1 MCVHVCV
8 MGMWGV
14 CEVEYMYDGSLLKF
28 SSGLKRGGEDVVLS
42 SCLQG
47 RTKC

>member
-1 MCVHVCV
+1 MCV

-14 CEVEYMYDGSLLKF
+14 CEVKYMYDGSLLKF
-28 SSGLKRGGEDVVLS
+28 SSGLKRGGGEYVVLS